1 MYTITEKLELRFRP
15 DDPYCKPTSGERS
28 PCTGLLLKVKIVKK
42 RKKSGN
48 QTVDIVP
55 QVLGKVTSWFQFK
68 SKLSAFL
75 YNTHEETL
83 QFSNKP
89 FSPFYDE
96 IGAYILY
103 YMMNFNTCWNVFIF
117 LVNLK

>member
-42 RKKSGN
+42 KKKSGN

-96 IGAYILY
+96 IGAYYTI
-103 YMMNFNTCWNVFIF
+103 
-117 LVNLK
+117 